1 MEKWA
6 HEKIEPT
13 DKLTL
18 LSGSIASGE
27 SRTRLGWLPSAL
39 QHSILLILNPALP
52 SGPQDSPEQPPE
64 ASKRRSGR
72 GREAA
77 RRRRPI
83 VQHKPRHRIAELRAQ
98 PRALLL
104 QRALRHATVRE
115 RVRRLARALERARR
129 AHLHMESQPLTRRV
143 AARALERAHRAHQ
156 PRPPPHWAAASNTQG
171 MQPCRHV
178 GLQPTCSSDSWL
190 ASPARSSADARA
202 RSSRASFST
211 AWRASSA
218 CSLSCCSAMPPCCA
232 STCSAW
238 VGLQP
243 AVHGAAAWTAWGCSL
258 QCMGLQPGLHGVAA
272 SPFRGGALRSV
283 SGRGFGTRAA

>member
-1 MEKWA
+1 MGKWA
-6 HEKIEPT
+6 DEKTEPT
-13 DKLTL
+13 DRPTL

-27 SRTRLGWLPSAL
+27 SRTRLRWLPSAL

-83 VQHKPRHRIAELRAQ
+83 VQHKPRHRIADLRAQ

-115 RVRRLARALERARR
+115 RVRRLARALERAR
-129 AHLHMESQPLTRRV
+129 
-143 AARALERAHRAHQ
+143 RAHQ

-258 QCMGLQPGLHGVAA
+258 QCVGLQPGLHGVAA